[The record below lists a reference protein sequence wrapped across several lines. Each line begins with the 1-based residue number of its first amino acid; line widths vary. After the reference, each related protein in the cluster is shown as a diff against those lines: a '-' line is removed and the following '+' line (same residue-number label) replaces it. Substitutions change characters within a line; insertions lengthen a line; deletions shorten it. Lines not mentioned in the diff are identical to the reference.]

1 MLDDRF
7 QVTDVGL
14 EVEMCF
20 FISSQTFLKSF
31 RICPSWWKKSVL
43 GFKGKAGVT
52 MMACPE

>member
-1 MLDDRF
+1 MLDDRC

-14 EVEMCF
+14 GVKMCF